1 MQSRRNILRGSS
13 ALLAASL
20 VLAACAG
27 QTAQQL
33 AQTAVSDAEL
43 VASAFSKEL
52 PTIQALTGIPTTTLT
67 ELENYVSEAASV
79 GSAIVSG
86 ISVAQAGP
94 IVSQIKTYIG
104 EALAI
109 ATAPPVN
116 ALLPPGV
123 LEVLEAANSL
133 LPGLLAAVGLL
144 AAAPVASKYAPGQAR
159 TILQAA

>member
-1 MQSRRNILRGSS
+1 LRGFT
-13 ALLAASL
+13 ALSAASL
-20 VLAACAG
+20 VLAACG
-27 QTAQQL
+27 QTPEQL

-52 PTIQALTGIPTTTLT
+52 PTIQALTDIPAATLT

-94 IVSQIKTYIG
+94 IISQIKTYIG

-109 ATAPPVN
+109 ATAPPVST
-116 ALLPPGV
+116 LLPPGV
-123 LEVLEAANSL
+123 LAVLEAANSL

-144 AAAPVASKYAPGQAR
+144 AAPPVPPTYDPGTAR
-159 TILQAA
+159 AILEGA

>member
-1 MQSRRNILRGSS
+1 MHSRRTVLRGFTALS
-13 ALLAASL
+13 AVSL
-20 VLAACAG
+20 VLVACG
-27 QTAQQL
+27 QTPEQL

-52 PTIQALTGIPTTTLT
+52 PTIQALTGIPTATLT

-79 GSAIVSG
+79 GSAIISG

-94 IVSQIKTYIG
+94 IISQIKTYIG

-109 ATAPPVN
+109 ATVPPVST
-116 ALLPPGV
+116 LLPPGV
-123 LEVLEAANSL
+123 LAVLEAANSL

-144 AAAPVASKYAPGQAR
+144 AAPPVPPAYDPDTAR
-159 TILQAA
+159 AILKGA